1 MMVLQG
7 AMPFHHPTLKQ
18 ISLDAVVHALSDPL
32 RREIVV
38 RLMEC
43 EGMRCNQSCDVISP
57 STLSFHFR
65 VLRESGLVKSQ
76 KKGIEVHNTLRKK
89 DIDKKFPG
97 LLDAV
102 LAHHTPYQVKKTKTK
117 K

>member
-1 MMVLQG
+1 MTSRFQ
-7 AMPFHHPTLKQ
+7 HPAVKDIQ
-18 ISLDAVVHALSDPL
+18 LDKLMHALSDPL

-43 EGMRCNQSCDVISP
+43 EGMRCNQSCDVIAP

-65 VLRESGLVKSQ
+65 ILREAGLVRSEKR
-76 KKGIEVHNTLRKK
+76 GIEVHNALRKK
-89 DIDKKFPG
+89 DIDKRFPG
-97 LLDAV
+97 LLESV
-102 LAHHTPYQVKKTKTK
+102 LKHHKPYKVKKTKVK